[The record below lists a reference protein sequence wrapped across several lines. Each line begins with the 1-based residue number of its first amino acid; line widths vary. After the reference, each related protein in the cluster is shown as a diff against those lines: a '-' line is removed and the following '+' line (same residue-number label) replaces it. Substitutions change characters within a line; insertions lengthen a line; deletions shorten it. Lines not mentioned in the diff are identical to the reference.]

1 MRVSPVNWI
10 TGRKSCGPLSA
21 GLTAVILSVGP
32 AAVAQAQQPL
42 RIGASVSQTGAYAAI
57 GQNVHRGYQLCV
69 KHTNER
75 GGLLGR
81 TIEFTAEDDRS
92 QPADAVRIYEKLIT
106 QDKGDGVFSPYSS
119 PLTDAVADVLEKYKV
134 PMVACCA
141 AVPAIYRKGRKF
153 IFMVPTPSERYL
165 EGVVD
170 IAARRGLK
178 TIALIYED
186 SLHPKAITEG
196 AIEFAKKKGLQ
207 VVLVRAYPRGTV
219 DFHPL
224 LQSVRDLKPDVLAAP
239 GYFDDAVTIIPQMKE
254 LNVNPKM
261 FAVTSGGDLLKFYE
275 VLGKSAEFVYG
286 PAEWEPEMV
295 MLRAGGL
302 VPIARQYPGAREF
315 VDAHQKEFPGA
326 DLSYQT
332 AEGYAACQ
340 IFVAAVKR
348 AASLDAS
355 KVRDAI
361 LKMDINTVFG
371 PFRVDRDGIQ
381 VAHRIVTYQWQDGK
395 KVIVWPDDLAPGKPR
410 FPTPP
415 WSQRP

>member
-1 MRVSPVNWI
+1 
-10 TGRKSCGPLSA
+10 
-21 GLTAVILSVGP
+21 
-32 AAVAQAQQPL
+32 
-42 RIGASVSQTGAYAAI
+42 
-57 GQNVHRGYQLCV
+57 
-69 KHTNER
+69 TNER

-81 TIEFTAEDDRS
+81 RIELAAEDDQS
-92 QPADAVRIYEKLIT
+92 QAATAIRIYEKLIT
-106 QDKGDGVFSPYSS
+106 QDKVDAVFSPYSS

-141 AVPAIYRKGRKF
+141 ATSAIYRKGRKF
-153 IFMVPTPSERYL
+153 IFMVPTPSEKYL

-178 TIALIYED
+178 TIVLIYED

-207 VVLVRAYPRGTV
+207 VALVRAYPRGTA
-219 DFHPL
+219 DFRPL
-224 LQSVRDLKPDVLAAP
+224 LQSVRELKPDVLAAP

-315 VDAHQKEFPGA
+315 VDTHQKEFPGA

-332 AEGYAACQ
+332 VEGYAACQ

-381 VAHRIVTYQWQDGK
+381 VAHRVATFQWQDGK
-395 KVIVWPDDLAPGKPR
+395 KVIVWPDELAPGKPR

>member
-1 MRVSPVNWI
+1 M
-10 TGRKSCGPLSA
+10 
-21 GLTAVILSVGP
+21 
-32 AAVAQAQQPL
+32 
-42 RIGASVSQTGAYAAI
+42 
-57 GQNVHRGYQLCV
+57 
-69 KHTNER
+69 
-75 GGLLGR
+75 
-81 TIEFTAEDDRS
+81 
-92 QPADAVRIYEKLIT
+92 
-106 QDKGDGVFSPYSS
+106 
-119 PLTDAVADVLEKYKV
+119 
-134 PMVACCA
+134 
-141 AVPAIYRKGRKF
+141 
-153 IFMVPTPSERYL
+153 
-165 EGVVD
+165 
-170 IAARRGLK
+170 
-178 TIALIYED
+178 
-186 SLHPKAITEG
+186 HPKAITEG

-224 LQSVRDLKPDVLAAP
+224 LQSVRDLKPDVLAAS
-239 GYFDDAVTIIPQMKE
+239 GYFDDAVAIIPQMKE
-254 LNVNPKM
+254 LNINPKM

-286 PAEWEPEMV
+286 PSEWEPEMV

-332 AEGYAACQ
+332 VEGYAACQ

-361 LKMDINTVFG
+361 LKMDVNTVFG

-381 VAHRIVTYQWQDGK
+381 VAHRIATYQWQDGK